1 MNDIAVF
8 KNAGLPVGDLM
19 QFQKALA
26 NAQANVAVKSGEDFL
41 KLSKHDGS
49 WIYGADETEVQEG
62 SHWAINPASLRMGFI
77 SWGKGEVLGKKLLP
91 ILTGQM
97 VDRNTLPNTGAAWD
111 DCVAFQLRCM
121 NGEDEGTQVEYEQ
134 NSYGAKKAF
143 LNLIEA
149 IQLQIT
155 RDTVNIVP
163 VVTLK
168 SDSYQ
173 HKMYGLIYNPI
184 FEIVK
189 WISMGG
195 VAVDAEVEEE
205 TQGQQPAQAAAAPA
219 AAPPPAQK
227 PKRAKVGEAAP
238 AAPAA
243 AAPATAPDPKPA
255 VVRQRRRPVAA
266 S

>member
-1 MNDIAVF
+1 MNDIVAF
-8 KNAGLPVGDLM
+8 KNAGLPVGDLA

-26 NAQANVAVKSGEDFL
+26 TAQANVAVKSGEDFL

-49 WIYGADETEVQEG
+49 WIYGADETDVQEG
-62 SHWAINPASLRMGFI
+62 SHWAINPASLRMGYI

-97 VDRNTLPNTGAAWD
+97 VDRNTLPNTGAPWD

-121 NGEDEGTQVEYEQ
+121 NGEDEGVQVEYEQ

-143 LNLIEA
+143 SNLIQA
-149 IQLQIT
+149 IQLQIS
-155 RDTVNIVP
+155 RDPVNIVP
-163 VVTLK
+163 VVELK

-173 HKMYGLIYNPI
+173 HKQYGTIFNPI
-184 FEIVK
+184 FEVVN
-189 WISMGG
+189 WVSMSGT
-195 VAVDAEVEEE
+195 AAEAAEEDGEPE
-205 TQGQQPAQAAAAPA
+205 TPAQTQAQAAPAPAPAKKKRAAVGGAAAPA
-219 AAPPPAQK
+219 
-227 PKRAKVGEAAP
+227 

-243 AAPATAPDPKPA
+243 AAPAAESAKPA
-255 VVRQRRRPVAA
+255 VVRQRRRAVGA